1 MVEVE
6 PGEFSQ
12 NGIAKKIYKMLVDG
26 AGDRAL
32 VKSIASGD
40 KDCYDAAAGESRVRK
55 E

>member
-6 PGEFSQ
+6 PGGFSQ

-32 VKSIASGD
+32 VKSIASAD
-40 KDCYDAAAGESRVRK
+40 MITMILPPGESSVR
-55 E
+55 

>member
-32 VKSIASGD
+32 VKSIASAD
-40 KDCYDAAAGESRVRK
+40 MITMILPPGESSVR
-55 E
+55 